1 MYYCRPEQSMILILW
16 LQCDWMLEALEEV
29 DEEQLSEEEEQQS
42 WDQEGSPFPSL
53 LQNPGM
59 DELQFVSFLSG
70 RVERSFLSSYFKN
83 VKSFQGSYNRGEL
96 RTQCASMTEKRAF

>member
-1 MYYCRPEQSMILILW
+1 MILILW

-42 WDQEGSPFPSL
+42 WDQEEEGSPFPSL

-59 DELQFVSFLSG
+59 DELLHEEI
-70 RVERSFLSSYFKN
+70 RSSYPIYI
-83 VKSFQGSYNRGEL
+83 VSYCINGIVL
-96 RTQCASMTEKRAF
+96 LGHAALFV